1 EDNSAPA
8 TQQFC
13 GEEPVPHWADAKYPT
28 QASSCTRTV
37 VGGNL
42 KLMPRVMCTALSRM
56 LSQGS
61 HAYAVAI
68 PNVQGLSGLP
78 LAFQHPLSQIH
89 TPSITSKHRE
99 TKRRSPTMP
108 VEAHKVH
115 SNYKVTVRR
124 MLYST
129 KRVLASLRSAEHR

>member
-1 EDNSAPA
+1 MGQRVAHSRTSTLKEGPMQPPASVEEDNSAPA

-42 KLMPRVMCTALSRM
+42 KLMPRVMCSALSRM

-61 HAYAVAI
+61 HTHAVAI

-78 LAFQHPLSQIH
+78 LAFQHPLS
-89 TPSITSKHRE
+89 
-99 TKRRSPTMP
+99 
-108 VEAHKVH
+108 
-115 SNYKVTVRR
+115 
-124 MLYST
+124 
-129 KRVLASLRSAEHR
+129 LRPIPPGSG